1 MTDHRTH
8 QIDDY
13 MDGLLSDADVA
24 AIDNHLRLC
33 DVCRTEFDR
42 MKRLREQ
49 TSGLPRSIKPER
61 DLWPGVKE
69 RITAGTIIPLPT
81 DAGPRHEPP
90 SLPRTGLSRAL
101 RTVAAVAAV
110 LAMAAVGVWWYLL
123 DPGNG
128 WSLAVRQGTAWLG
141 SRMISGET
149 RISVGETLKTGE
161 ASSALIEVGLIGHV
175 DVEANTSI
183 RLVQA
188 TLTNHRLAL
197 EKGTISARIF
207 APPRLFFVETPSALA
222 VDLGCAY
229 TLSVDDSGKGLLS
242 VTSGWVAL
250 EYDGR
255 SSVVPAG
262 AVCRTKPGFGP
273 GTPYQHDASARLVE
287 ALERLDFSGVQDALD
302 VVLAEARNMDSITLW
317 HLFLRSKGTD
327 REKIYDRL
335 ASLVKPPAGVT
346 REGMLAGDRNMTER
360 WQSHLNLGMD
370 SWWRSVIL

>member
-1 MTDHRTH
+1 
-8 QIDDY
+8 
-13 MDGLLSDADVA
+13 
-24 AIDNHLRLC
+24 
-33 DVCRTEFDR
+33 
-42 MKRLREQ
+42 
-49 TSGLPRSIKPER
+49 
-61 DLWPGVKE
+61 
-69 RITAGTIIPLPT
+69 
-81 DAGPRHEPP
+81 
-90 SLPRTGLSRAL
+90 
-101 RTVAAVAAV
+101 
-110 LAMAAVGVWWYLL
+110 
-123 DPGNG
+123 
-128 WSLAVRQGTAWLG
+128 
-141 SRMISGET
+141 
-149 RISVGETLKTGE
+149 
-161 ASSALIEVGLIGHV
+161 
-175 DVEANTSI
+175 VEANTSI

-327 REKIYDRL
+327 RERIYDRL